1 MNALALLSVFMM
13 ALGFARG
20 QSSCPSCP
28 SGGGDC
34 SAWTNSVCSSACL
47 CGNCCSLH
55 EKPSHFGPLGTMKL
69 DEVVSGPAKISRDKI
84 DALKKAAADMREE
97 MKKYEAAQAAKNDGD
112 SGSLRH
118 R

>member
-1 MNALALLSVFMM
+1 
-13 ALGFARG
+13 
-20 QSSCPSCP
+20 
-28 SGGGDC
+28 
-34 SAWTNSVCSSACL
+34 
-47 CGNCCSLH
+47 
-55 EKPSHFGPLGTMKL
+55 MKL